1 MTVKARRIAK
11 QRARQDRRRHQ
22 KQCCVLFDLF
32 WWIDAETQA
41 KSEPYL
47 KQDMFA
53 ESTLDVPIPRAK
65 TIAESDEL
73 VDVYVY
79 LDYPLQ
85 DSVPESA
92 RESTFKARTVKDVCL
107 EVRRLYEA
115 IYAEDERLGGI
126 TATAANAADPDRAC
140 LNRPMGPW
148 VYGHDIHDL
157 AIEFIEFEWI
167 SPTHCHAN
175 LFIGS

>member
-1 MTVKARRIAK
+1 
-11 QRARQDRRRHQ
+11 
-22 KQCCVLFDLF
+22 VLVDVF
-32 WWIDAETQA
+32 WSIDAETE
-41 KSEPYL
+41 KRWPSPEFEI
-47 KQDMFA
+47 DR
-53 ESTLDVPIPRAK
+53 PIPRARS
-65 TIAESDEL
+65 IAPSDEP
-73 VDVYVY
+73 VDVYVC

-85 DSVPESA
+85 DTVPESA
-92 RESTFKARTVKDVCL
+92 RESNFKATTVKDVCL

-126 TATAANAADPDRAC
+126 TAAAKAAADPNWK
-140 LNRPMGPW
+140 LMNRGFGPGVW
-148 VYGHDIHDL
+148 GHDIDDL